1 MYWIVKLLFL
11 SMAWEQQNPNT
22 SHQWAFGTKALQ
34 LMQHVYLN
42 NELPKEIQK
51 TQTM

>member
-1 MYWIVKLLFL
+1 
-11 SMAWEQQNPNT
+11 MAWEQQNPNT

-34 LMQHVYLN
+34 LMQRVYLN
-42 NELPKEIQK
+42 NELPKDIHK